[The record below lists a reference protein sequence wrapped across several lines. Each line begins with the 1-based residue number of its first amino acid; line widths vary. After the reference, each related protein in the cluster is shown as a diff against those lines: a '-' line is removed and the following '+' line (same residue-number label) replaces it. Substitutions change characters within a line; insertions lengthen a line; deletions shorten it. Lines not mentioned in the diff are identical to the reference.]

1 MAIFPDFQK
10 RTAHQDGIGQE
21 EAPGGIGTQGVR
33 VDLAILD
40 PVTEVYS
47 LSGKFDLLVVVKCE
61 TVDMIEYVITDG
73 LLKTEG
79 ILDSETMLAFRS
91 LDKKEAG
98 TAVDVD

>member
-1 MAIFPDFQK
+1 MPTAIILLKTDHRK
-10 RTAHQDGIGQE
+10 VTNTAEKI
-21 EAPGGIGTQGVR
+21 
-33 VDLAILD
+33 LAI
-40 PVTEVYS
+40 PSVTEVYS
-47 LSGKFDLLVVVKCE
+47 VSGKFDLLVVVKCE

-79 ILDSETMLAFRS
+79 ILDSETMFAFRS